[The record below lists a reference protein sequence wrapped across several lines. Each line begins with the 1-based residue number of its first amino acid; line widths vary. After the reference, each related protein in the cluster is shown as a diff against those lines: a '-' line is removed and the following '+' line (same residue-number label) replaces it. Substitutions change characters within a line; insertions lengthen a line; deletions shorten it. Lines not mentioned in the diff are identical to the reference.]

1 MAYGIG
7 GYVKKRKEKDSAGQN
22 REQKERTG
30 LNHEDLALKTAAQY
44 FGDELLPLL
53 GIPGRVKYIAP
64 TENVKLQDVYKRQ
77 LHDLYRAGA
86 HVSDDAGHGA
96 AAELPCH
103 RQCKAYQ

>member
-44 FGDELLPLL
+44 FGDELLPIL

-64 TENVKLQDVYKRQ
+64 TENVKLQARQ
-77 LHDLYRAGA
+77 MCIRISIIFRGPGAGFIW
-86 HVSDDAGHGA
+86 SS
-96 AAELPCH
+96 
-103 RQCKAYQ
+103 KAILLRRKI

>member
-44 FGDELLPLL
+44 FGQ
-53 GIPGRVKYIAP
+53 GKV
-64 TENVKLQDVYKRQ
+64 
-77 LHDLYRAGA
+77 HRA
-86 HVSDDAGHGA
+86 D
-96 AAELPCH
+96 
-103 RQCKAYQ
+103 